1 MNQEFK
7 SHVDLPRTMDDKI
20 HYLLFKKKIY
30 FKTRLEEPPIHPHTK
45 KMFFT
50 PLLKMLE
57 ERAYNVDGFST
68 T

>member
-1 MNQEFK
+1 
-7 SHVDLPRTMDDKI
+7 MDDQI
-20 HYLLFKKKIY
+20 HYLLFKKNIY

-57 ERAYNVDGFST
+57 ERAYNLDGFST